1 MMAERDAVTELRAAH
16 RIINNALNLMS
27 AEQKIEW
34 ARLNERDGVA
44 GEGTTRANERLE
56 VLVAAGVA

>member
-1 MMAERDAVTELRAAH
+1 MTELRAAH
-16 RIINNALNLMS
+16 RIISNALSLMS

-34 ARLNERDGVA
+34 ALLNERDGVA

-56 VLVAAGVA
+56 VFVAAGAA